1 MKIKKLIDLIEPE
14 TLIYILIMTLMIAI
28 PVIGTLILSSNR
40 YEDTINNLKLENKKL
55 EYNNKELKN
64 SVEILQ
70 NERESECHCGW
81 YKDFY
86 YEHADEV
93 GAFE

>member
-1 MKIKKLIDLIEPE
+1 MKTKNLIF
-14 TLIYILIMTLMIAI
+14 ILIMTLMISV

-40 YEDTINNLKLENKKL
+40 YEDQINSLKLENKKL

-70 NERESECHCGW
+70 NESEDQCHCGW
-81 YKDFY
+81 YQDFY
-86 YEHADEV
+86 YEHAEEA
-93 GAFE
+93 GAYE

>member
-1 MKIKKLIDLIEPE
+1 MKTKN
-14 TLIYILIMTLMIAI
+14 LIYILILTLMISI

-70 NERESECHCGW
+70 KERENECHCGW
-81 YKDFY
+81 YQDFY
-86 YEHADEV
+86 YEHAKEV

>member
-1 MKIKKLIDLIEPE
+1 MKTKN
-14 TLIYILIMTLMIAI
+14 LIYILVLTLMISI
-28 PVIGTLILSSNR
+28 PVIGTLIFSSNR
-40 YEDTINNLKLENKKL
+40 YEDKINDLKLENKKL

-81 YKDFY
+81 YQDFY
-86 YEHADEV
+86 YEHAEEV

>member
-1 MKIKKLIDLIEPE
+1 MKTKN
-14 TLIYILIMTLMIAI
+14 LIYILILTLMIAI
-28 PVIGTLILSSNR
+28 PVIGTLIFSSNR
-40 YEDTINNLKLENKKL
+40 YEDKINDLKLENKKL

-81 YKDFY
+81 YQDFY
-86 YEHADEV
+86 YEHAEEV

>member
-81 YKDFY
+81 YQDFC